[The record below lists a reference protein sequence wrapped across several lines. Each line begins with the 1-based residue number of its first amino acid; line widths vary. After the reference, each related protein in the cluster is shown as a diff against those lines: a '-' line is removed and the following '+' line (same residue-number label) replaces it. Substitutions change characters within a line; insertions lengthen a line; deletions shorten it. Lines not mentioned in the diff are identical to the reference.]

1 MNEDYSGQAKRTRK
15 YWIMG
20 VSAGV
25 VFILLI
31 GSFFIWIFLPISIQ
45 SPILCFAFPLSDIIP
60 YRAVLSHFFF

>member
-31 GSFFIWIFLPISIQ
+31 GSFFIYQGMKKYRNSRK
-45 SPILCFAFPLSDIIP
+45 LCCRKRI
-60 YRAVLSHFFF
+60 

>member
-1 MNEDYSGQAKRTRK
+1 MNEDYSGQAKKTRK

-31 GSFFIWIFLPISIQ
+31 GSFFIYQ
-45 SPILCFAFPLSDIIP
+45 GMKNDNM
-60 YRAVLSHFFF
+60 

>member
-31 GSFFIWIFLPISIQ
+31 GSFFIYQGMKKTTICKTYRNSRK
-45 SPILCFAFPLSDIIP
+45 LCCRKRI
-60 YRAVLSHFFF
+60 